1 MSLYTNALIHSFK
14 PLFIALVEIF
24 FSETPHLFLYSSMKL
39 VNVLETFS
47 RKLFFNLW
55 K

>member
-24 FSETPHLFLYSSMKL
+24 FSETVHLFLDSSMKL
-39 VNVLETFS
+39 INVLEIFS
-47 RKLFFNLW
+47 TKLFFNFW